1 VVYVRAC
8 VRRVYVSAFAATQA
22 GRQPANARRSKGA
35 RVAIMRAMRHAPGK
49 QRATTETLHVFFVVQ
64 VGGIT
69 VNGTSKLVTG
79 DLLL

>member
-1 VVYVRAC
+1 
-8 VRRVYVSAFAATQA
+8 
-22 GRQPANARRSKGA
+22 
-35 RVAIMRAMRHAPGK
+35 MRAMRHAPGK
-49 QRATTETLHVFFVVQ
+49 QQATTETSHVFFVVQ

>member
-1 VVYVRAC
+1 
-8 VRRVYVSAFAATQA
+8 
-22 GRQPANARRSKGA
+22 
-35 RVAIMRAMRHAPGK
+35 
-49 QRATTETLHVFFVVQ
+49 VFFVVQ